1 MASSSR
7 QLWNPCHLLGAYQP
21 SDVDWVGLE
30 FRKTRSNIE
39 ILNLNSFLL
48 WFSSEGEEVAA
59 ESIGI
64 RCIRRIV
71 TIVQNILQFIFIPA
85 REVITV
91 KNLQWMF

>member
-1 MASSSR
+1 MANPSR
-7 QLWNPCHLLGAYQP
+7 QFRNPCNLLGTYQP
-21 SDVDWVGLE
+21 SDVNWVGLDLLE
-30 FRKTRSNIE
+30 IRGNVE

-48 WFSSEGEEVAA
+48 RFSSEGEEVAA
-59 ESIGI
+59 VGIGI

-71 TIVQNILQFIFIPA
+71 TIVQNILQFILIPA